1 MTAYEVR
8 ISDWSSDVCS
18 SDRRD
23 CRIAVV
29 LAEQAMGL
37 HGQDVAVGADR
48 ALLRLHAQLGDP
60 LLADGADRAAGEGLE
75 PALVGLAGADLVD
88 ALARERPRFVE
99 EQVGQGHG
107 PPGCDGLRIG
117 GGPTKAGPENGQH
130 AG

>member
-37 HGQDVAVGADR
+37 HGQDVAVDADR

-60 LLADGADRAAGEGLE
+60 LLTEGADRAVGEGLE

-88 ALARERPRFVE
+88 ALERQRLRFVE
-99 EQVGQGHG
+99 DKVGQELGRASG
-107 PPGCDGLRIG
+107 R
-117 GGPTKAGPENGQH
+117 ESV
-130 AG
+130 